1 MHSSDKI
8 FSISALSKILE
19 AKRSGKTVAH
29 CHGVFDL
36 LHIGHM
42 RHFEQ
47 ASKSADILV
56 VTVTPDHFVNKGPG
70 RPVFSDELRCEAIAS
85 LKCVDYVAVNEWP
98 TAVETIAAIRPDLYI
113 KGSEYK
119 KSQADSPDYINVE
132 ELAVKQSGGKMHF
145 TEDEVIFSSSKL
157 INKHLP
163 VFSEEVTQYLQ
174 SFKKL
179 HSPEKLTSI
188 IESFKDLKVLV
199 VGEAIID
206 DYHYVQTMGKASKEP
221 ILASKLLSRESYC
234 GGSLA
239 IANHISA
246 FVDQVELVTFLGDHE
261 TQEDLVRDSLNE
273 NITPNFFYKDK
284 SPTITKRRFI
294 EKELVQ
300 KLFEIYIINDEPL
313 NSKQDKQ
320 FCQWLEKKLPEYDV
334 VIVSDY
340 GHGMMSPAAIKILCE
355 QSKFLA
361 ANAQSNAGNQG
372 NNSISRYHGA
382 DLITMA
388 GHEMARECRNS
399 HLTPSE
405 MLLTVSENV
414 NAPNVVLTRGKY
426 GTLCSSGK
434 KLSHTPAIAPKI
446 VDRVGAGDAVL
457 SLVSLAYAKETPL
470 DIIGFIGNAAGAEA
484 VATVGNKSTIEQI
497 PFIKHLQSLLK

>member
-1 MHSSDKI
+1 MHNSDKI
-8 FSISALSKILE
+8 FSISKLSEILE
-19 AKRSGKTVAH
+19 ATRSGKTVAH

-47 ASKSADILV
+47 AAAVADILV

-70 RPVFSDELRCEAIAS
+70 RPVFGEDLRCEAIAS
-85 LKCVDYVAVNEWP
+85 LKSVDYVAVNEWS

-132 ELAVKQSGGKMHF
+132 EQAVKLAGGKMHF

-174 SFKKL
+174 NFKEL
-179 HSPEKLTSI
+179 HSPEKLTEA

-199 VGEAIID
+199 IGDAIID

-221 ILASKLLSRESYC
+221 ILASKLLDRESYC

-239 IANHISA
+239 IANHVSA
-246 FVDQVELVTFLGDHE
+246 FCDEVDLFTFLGDHE
-261 TQEDLVRDSLNE
+261 TQEELVRSSLNE
-273 NITPNFFYKDK
+273 NVTPHFMYKEK

-300 KLFEIYIINDEPL
+300 KLFEIYIINDEL
-313 NSKQDKQ
+313 LSHKQDQ
-320 FCQWLEKKLPEYDV
+320 EFCQWINDNVGDYDV

-340 GHGMMSPAAIKILCE
+340 GHGMMTPNAIKLLCE
-355 QSKFLA
+355 KSKFIA

-382 DLITMA
+382 DLLTMA

-399 HLTPSE
+399 HMTPSE
-405 MLLTVSENV
+405 MVLTVSENV

-426 GTLCSSGK
+426 GTLCFGDN

-457 SLVSLAYAKETPL
+457 SLVALAYAKKLPL

-484 VATVGNKSTIEQI
+484 VATIGNKSTIEYI
-497 PFIKHLQSLLK
+497 PFIKHIQSLLK